1 MEVLQAKY
9 EQMLQ
14 DEKIAREQEK
24 EVREMHHETCQSTL
38 KQWNNSLVFLLS
50 TQPNRSEK

>member
-38 KQWNNSLVFLLS
+38 KQ
-50 TQPNRSEK
+50 